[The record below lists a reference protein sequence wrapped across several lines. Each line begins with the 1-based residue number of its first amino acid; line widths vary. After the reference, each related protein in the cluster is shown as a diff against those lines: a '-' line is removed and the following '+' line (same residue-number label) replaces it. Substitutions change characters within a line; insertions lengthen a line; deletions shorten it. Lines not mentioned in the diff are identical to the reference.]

1 MTTTTRSI
9 KNIARFLIHDSAKSN
24 WRRWMEEQA
33 ERERKHMELM
43 RSMERATYGAAESGG
58 DPPPLRVQC
67 RMVTAEELKHE
78 RR

>member
-1 MTTTTRSI
+1 
-9 KNIARFLIHDSAKSN
+9 
-24 WRRWMEEQA
+24 MEEQA